1 MGPRQLKYLSNRWS
15 DSLFKFDRIILSE
28 CRTIFIKNKKKWQNS
43 RKLLNYFFNSTIIC
57 LLFFFI
63 CFCLLFMFFQFVFI
77 YFCVFVFVFFLFS
90 KKGWYSLATE
100 SESESES

>member
-1 MGPRQLKYLSNRWS
+1 MAKQQKAIEL
-15 DSLFKFDRIILSE
+15 
-28 CRTIFIKNKKKWQNS
+28 
-43 RKLLNYFFNSTIIC
+43 FFNSTIIC

-100 SESESES
+100 SESGS

>member
-1 MGPRQLKYLSNRWS
+1 MGPRQLKFLSNRWS

-28 CRTIFIKNKKKWQNS
+28 SRTIFMKNKKKMAKQQ
-43 RKLLNYFFNSTIIC
+43 KAIELFFQFYYYS
-57 LLFFFI
+57 LPVFFI
-63 CFCLLFMFFQFVFI
+63 CFYLLFMFFQFVFI

-100 SESESES
+100 SESES

>member
-1 MGPRQLKYLSNRWS
+1 MAKQQKA
-15 DSLFKFDRIILSE
+15 IE
-28 CRTIFIKNKKKWQNS
+28 
-43 RKLLNYFFNSTIIC
+43 
-57 LLFFFI
+57 LFFQFYYYLLPVFFKI

-100 SESESES
+100 LESES